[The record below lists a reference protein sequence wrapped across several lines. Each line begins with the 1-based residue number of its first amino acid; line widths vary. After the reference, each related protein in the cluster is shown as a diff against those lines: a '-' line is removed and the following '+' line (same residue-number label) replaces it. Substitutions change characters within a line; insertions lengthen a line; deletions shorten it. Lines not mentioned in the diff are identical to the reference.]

1 MIHSF
6 DYCVKSTG
14 DVGVV
19 VEVNGF
25 LVKVTGLA
33 CGVIGE
39 GVTFETGDHGRIMT
53 LGQTTTEILV
63 LSRTTLAPGT
73 RCSRSGKQLTVSCG
87 TGLLSE
93 VINGLGHM
101 LSTKKMPS
109 KDSENRPIEI
119 APAGMTKRTPVDTFL
134 ETGIAAIDLVVPI
147 GRGQRELVIGDRTTG
162 KTHALLQIVAMQ
174 AKLGTIC
181 IWAAIGKRKSD
192 IKAVEAFLKSNGALK
207 NTLIVA
213 TDSYAAPGE
222 IFLTPYTAMTFAEYF
237 RDQGHDVLLILDDLT
252 THAKYYREIS
262 LLSGQFPGR
271 ESYPGDI
278 FHIHSKLLERAGSYN
293 IHGKPVTI
301 TCLPVAESS
310 SGDMVGYIQTNLM
323 SMTDGHL
330 YFDSDMYF
338 RGVRPA
344 LNVFLSVT
352 RVGRQTQSQLLRD
365 VGKSALATLK
375 KYENAQSFLRFGPD
389 ISAELQE
396 VIRLGDH
403 ITEFFDQTG
412 SWSMPNPLAI
422 VLFTLITIHD
432 WDGSGGQRIANRYET
447 DVKYRSAIHT
457 LLAKATSMNDLI
469 ATVQKEN
476 TIIV

>member
-1 MIHSF
+1 MIHSYEF
-6 DYCVKSTG
+6 CVKETG
-14 DVGVV
+14 DIGRVE
-19 VEVNGF
+19 EVNGF
-25 LVKVTGLA
+25 LVKVSDLSH
-33 CGVIGE
+33 GVIGE

-53 LGQTTTEILV
+53 LGRNFTEVLV
-63 LSRTTLAPGT
+63 LSRTVLAPGT
-73 RCSRSGKQLTVSCG
+73 RCSRTGKQLTVTCG
-87 TGLLSE
+87 DGLLGE

-101 LSTKKMPS
+101 MSDKKNPS
-109 KDSENRPIEI
+109 KHSENRPIEI
-119 APAGMTKRTPVDTFL
+119 GPIDITKRTPVDTFL

-147 GRGQRELVIGDRTTG
+147 GRGQRELIIGDRTTG
-162 KTHALLQIVAMQ
+162 KTHSLLQIVVTQ

-192 IKAVEAFLKSNGALK
+192 IKAVEAFLKTHGALK
-207 NTLIVA
+207 KTLIVA
-213 TDSYAAPGE
+213 TDSYASPGE

-278 FHIHSKLLERAGSYN
+278 FHIHSKLLERAGAFNVHKKS
-293 IHGKPVTI
+293 ITI

-310 SGDMVGYIQTNLM
+310 NGDMVGYIQTNLM

-352 RVGRQTQSQLLRD
+352 RVGRQTQPHILRD
-365 VGKSALATLK
+365 VGKNALATLK
-375 KYENAQSFLRFGPD
+375 KYEKAQSFLRFGPD
-389 ISAELQE
+389 ISPELQE
-396 VIRLGDH
+396 VIKLGNS
-403 ITEFFDQTG
+403 ITTFFDQTG
-412 SWSMPNPLAI
+412 SWSMTSSLAV
-422 VLFTLITIHD
+422 VLFTLITLHD
-432 WDGSGGQRIANRYET
+432 WDGTGGQRIAKRYEK
-447 DVKYRSAIHT
+447 DGAYRTAIHA
-457 LLAKATSMNDLI
+457 LLHKATTMQELI
-469 ATVQKEN
+469 TAIQKDN